1 MARYYGMIGFSDHQ
15 AETVPGVWDEV
26 IVERPYYGDVIRNT
40 RRLQQGEH
48 LNDNVTISNEI
59 SVVSDPYALQ
69 NFHAIRYI
77 SWMGTN
83 WKVTSVEV
91 QYPRLILSIG
101 DEYHGPT
108 A

>member
-1 MARYYGMIGFSDHQ
+1 MARYYGMIGFSDGQ
-15 AETVPGVWDEV
+15 TETVPGVWDEV

-40 RRLQQGEH
+40 RRLQQSEH

-77 SWMGTN
+77 SWMGTK

>member
-1 MARYYGMIGFSDHQ
+1 MARYYGVIGFADGSV
-15 AETVPGVWDEV
+15 ETVPGVWDEV
-26 IVERPYYGDVIRNT
+26 IVERPYFGDVTRNT
-40 RRLQQGEH
+40 RRLQSGEYV
-48 LNDNVTISNEI
+48 NDNITISNEI
-59 SVVSDPYALQ
+59 SIVSDPYALH

-77 SWMGTN
+77 SWMGTK